1 MHATAK
7 FEFLRPFLWVAAFA
21 FLAGFAGY
29 FALGGAT
36 AFAAS
41 HPHAQ
46 PAMVSGPSSDE
57 WNLPKEI

>member
-29 FALGGAT
+29 FALGGA
-36 AFAAS
+36 AALAADRE
-41 HPHAQ
+41 HAQ
-46 PAMVSGPSSDE
+46 AAVVSAPASDA